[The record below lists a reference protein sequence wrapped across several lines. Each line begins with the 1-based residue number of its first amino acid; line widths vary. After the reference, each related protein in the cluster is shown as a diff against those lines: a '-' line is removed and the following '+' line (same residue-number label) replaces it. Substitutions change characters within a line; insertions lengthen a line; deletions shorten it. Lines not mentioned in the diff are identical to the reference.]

1 GTVTSITLGVVAM
14 LGDFTLFMVY
24 KILLVRRRRPVIG
37 DLIGSRVEAVENI
50 PRGGTGFVR
59 YMGEY

>member
-1 GTVTSITLGVVAM
+1 M

-37 DLIGSRVEAVENI
+37 DLIGSNVEAVEDI
-50 PRGGTGFVR
+50 PREGTGFVR